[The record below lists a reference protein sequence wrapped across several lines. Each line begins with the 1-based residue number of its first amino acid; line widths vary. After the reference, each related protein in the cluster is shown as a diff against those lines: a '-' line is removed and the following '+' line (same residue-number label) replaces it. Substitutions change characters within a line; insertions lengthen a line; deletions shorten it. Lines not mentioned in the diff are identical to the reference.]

1 MPALVDNPD
10 MRKALPLALSGL
22 LMVFIGAYM
31 IIRPDDFLSVVISLL
46 GIYIVFDGV
55 RSVISLLRFRSYF
68 PSFVKTLAAVKTVL
82 NIVLGIVIIA
92 LAISNPSALLSAV
105 IYIVAAAFLIT
116 AAINFTDC
124 IALSRLG
131 IGYGSLGLESIVSF
145 IVSLILFI
153 FPHFVGSV
161 IMTLFSAII
170 LSSGAVLVYAA
181 ILRFMRR
188 DES

>member
-68 PSFVKTLAAVKTVL
+68 PSFVK
-82 NIVLGIVIIA
+82 IVLGIVIIA

-105 IYIVAAAFLIT
+105 IYIVAAAFFIT
-116 AAINFTDC
+116 AVINFTDC

>member
-1 MPALVDNPD
+1 MQKMGPH
-10 MRKALPLALSGL
+10 
-22 LMVFIGAYM
+22 I
-31 IIRPDDFLSVVISLL
+31 
-46 GIYIVFDGV
+46 
-55 RSVISLLRFRSYF
+55 
-68 PSFVKTLAAVKTVL
+68 
-82 NIVLGIVIIA
+82 
-92 LAISNPSALLSAV
+92 
-105 IYIVAAAFLIT
+105 
-116 AAINFTDC
+116 FTRRLTYRG